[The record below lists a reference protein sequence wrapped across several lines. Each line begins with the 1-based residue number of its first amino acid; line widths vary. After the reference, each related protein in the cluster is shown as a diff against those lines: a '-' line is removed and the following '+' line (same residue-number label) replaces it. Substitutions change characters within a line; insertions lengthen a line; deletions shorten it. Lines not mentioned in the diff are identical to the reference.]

1 MISNQNHKEQKQ
13 LQKISLQYSCSVTI
27 VNITKKY
34 MSKKINEL
42 NNLTGT
48 FDDSESQVQNK
59 YIVKPVVE

>member
-1 MISNQNHKEQKQ
+1 
-13 LQKISLQYSCSVTI
+13 
-27 VNITKKY
+27 

>member
-59 YIVKPVVE
+59 YIVKPVAE